1 MTERDIFLAVLD
13 LPDSGAREAYLKSA
27 CGGDANRRARVEAL
41 LRSHAEAGSF
51 LAQPAVA
58 PALPDRSAT
67 EAFPVTPEADS
78 TPPAGGPA
86 RPEAEAPIIPPPPPR
101 PDAPGTP
108 RPYGAV

>member
-51 LAQPAVA
+51 LAEPAVA

-67 EAFPVTPEADS
+67 EAFSVTPEADA
-78 TPPAGGPA
+78 TPTAGGTTGAEDEALSFLAAPQ
-86 RPEAEAPIIPPPPPR
+86 RP
-101 PDAPGTP
+101 
-108 RPYGAV
+108 